1 MTTHLRASKFSVHT
15 IVFILLVIAAFCAN
29 TAFSQQEKHGDDH
42 PDVTLNIKPGLGMC
56 DFDLSPKLTQQEW
69 ARATRE
75 VGNAIYLEPLAAA
88 QPLGKGNWAL
98 HLENNSFH
106 VDQESGAWNNT
117 FHHPDSAHYL
127 TGASGRLAVPGI
139 RFRFGISDRW
149 DAGIYY
155 TSAKPFGANY
165 GFLGFESKYVLLNDT
180 EKGWAV
186 AARASYAMDAN
197 IKDFNI
203 SSTGLE
209 VLASKKLFGVFMPY
223 AGLASNW
230 NHGREITSDVDLDNE
245 NSLSLR
251 GIVGLEFRWKFVSLG
266 YECQIGDGM
275 AQRSLKIGVVF

>member
-1 MTTHLRASKFSVHT
+1 MTTGLQTPKFSTHS
-15 IVFILLVIAAFCAN
+15 IVFIVLVIAIFSAN
-29 TAFSQQEKHGDDH
+29 AAYSQQEKHGDDH
-42 PDVTLNIKPGLGMC
+42 PDVTLNVKPGIGMC
-56 DFDLSPKLTQQEW
+56 DFDLSSNLTQQEW
-69 ARATRE
+69 SRATRE

-88 QPLGKGNWAL
+88 QPLGTGNWAL
-98 HLENNSFH
+98 NLENNSFH

-117 FHHPDSAHYL
+117 FHHPDSTHYL
-127 TGASGRLAVPGI
+127 TGASGRLSVPGI
-139 RFRFGISDRW
+139 RFRIGISERW

-165 GFLGFESKYVLLNDT
+165 GFLGFETKYVLLNDT

-186 AARASYAMDAN
+186 ATRASYAVDAN

-223 AGLASNW
+223 AGLATNW
-230 NHGREITSDVDLDNE
+230 NHGREITSDVNLRNE
-245 NSLSLR
+245 NSFVLR
-251 GIVGLEFRWKFVSLG
+251 GIVGLEFSWKFVNLG

-275 AQRSLKIGVVF
+275 AQRSLKVGVVF